1 MQKKKTIITLGILLL
16 LAIIATLWWWKRDSN
31 ATPTYREAT
40 ATRGRIEL
48 TVQSTGTVHPRNRIE
63 IKPPLAG
70 RAEEV
75 VVREGQGVK
84 KGQVL
89 LWMSS
94 SERAALIDAAR
105 ARGPEE
111 VKRWE
116 EFYRATPVVAPIDG
130 TVIQRTVEPGQSFAA
145 TDALLVIADRLL
157 VEAQVDETD
166 IAKIRVQLPARIQL
180 DAYPEDIVAATVGAV
195 AYEAKT
201 VNNVTTYTVDVL
213 PSKVPPAM
221 RSGMT
226 ATVSFVLAAKEN
238 VLQVP
243 SHALRDTD
251 GRKSVL
257 MPDVKGA
264 PREQIVEI
272 GLSDGRQTEILSGLA
287 EGDKLLIPQVRRDN
301 KATSGRSPL
310 SPGGRPREK
319 R

>member
-1 MQKKKTIITLGILLL
+1 MQKKKIIITSGVILL
-16 LAIIATLWWWKRDSN
+16 LAIVASLWWWQRDRN
-31 ATPTYREAT
+31 AAPTYREVT
-40 ATRGRIEL
+40 ATRGKIEL
-48 TVQSTGTVHPRNRIE
+48 TVQSTGTVRPRNRIE

-116 EFYRATPVVAPIDG
+116 EFYRATPVVAPIAG

-166 IAKIRVQLPARIQL
+166 IAKIRVKLPARIQL
-180 DAYPEDIVAATVGAV
+180 DAYPEDIVPASVGAV

-213 PSKVPPAM
+213 PSKVPPSM

-226 ATVSFVLAAKEN
+226 ATVIFVLVAKEN

-243 SHALRDTD
+243 SHALRDKD

-257 MPDVKGA
+257 VPDAKGA
-264 PREQIVEI
+264 AREQVVET

-287 EGDKLLIPQVRRDN
+287 EGDKLLIPQVRRDS
-301 KATSGRSPL
+301 KGAGRSPF

>member
-1 MQKKKTIITLGILLL
+1 MQKKKILIALGVILLL
-16 LAIIATLWWWKRDSN
+16 TIIATLWWWQRDRN
-31 ATPTYREAT
+31 AAPTYREAT
-40 ATRGRIEL
+40 TTRGRIEL
-48 TVQSTGTVHPRNRIE
+48 AVQSTGTVRPRNRIE

-75 VVREGQGVK
+75 VVREGQSVK

-116 EFYRATPVVAPIDG
+116 EFYRATPVVAPIAG

-145 TDALLVIADRLL
+145 TDPLLVIADRLL

-180 DAYPEDIVAATVGAV
+180 DAYPEDIVAATVSAV

-213 PSKVPPAM
+213 PTKVPPAM

-226 ATVSFVLAAKEN
+226 ATVSFVLATKEN
-238 VLQVP
+238 VLQIP
-243 SHALRDTD
+243 SHALRDKD
-251 GRKSVL
+251 GQKAVL
-257 MPDVKGA
+257 VPDAKDA
-264 PREQIVEI
+264 PREQAVEI
-272 GLSDGRQTEILSGLA
+272 GLSDGRQTEILSGLV
-287 EGDKLLIPQVRRDN
+287 EGDKLLVPQVRRDN
-301 KATSGRSPL
+301 KASPRSPL